1 MRDLEGRWNLK
12 GDGVN
17 DITFCEKI
25 QVFVKNAILFIALI
39 LVWAVF
45 FQTHAFVKWFISFW
59 FSK

>member
-1 MRDLEGRWNLK
+1 MRDLEGRGKLK

-39 LVWAVF
+39 LVHSIDTLLVE
-45 FQTHAFVKWFISFW
+45 
-59 FSK
+59 